1 MSHKSNHTSEV
12 LPELPEMEGYRIVIV
27 NTAWNRK
34 ITEKLEVAAIKTLLK
49 AKVLKND
56 ISVVT
61 VPGAFELV
69 FAAKRVIKALDPH
82 AVICLGC
89 IIKGETPHDIYL
101 SEAVSQG
108 IMQLNIDKG
117 VPVIFGVL
125 TTNNMD
131 QAMDRAGGEHGN
143 KGAEA
148 ALAALHMAY
157 FNEKI

>member
-34 ITEKLEVAAIKTLLK
+34 ITEKLEVAAIK
-49 AKVLKND
+49 
-56 ISVVT
+56 T

>member
-1 MSHKSNHTSEV
+1 
-12 LPELPEMEGYRIVIV
+12 
-27 NTAWNRK
+27 
-34 ITEKLEVAAIKTLLK
+34 
-49 AKVLKND
+49 
-56 ISVVT
+56 
-61 VPGAFELV
+61 
-69 FAAKRVIKALDPH
+69 
-82 AVICLGC
+82 CLGC